1 VFNLSGSE
9 VIIILILALV
19 ILGPDKLPDAMRRA
33 GRTWA
38 ELRKL
43 SSGFQEEVRKGFE
56 EPTKEV
62 RQTAD
67 AVRKAAALPSKK
79 LRYNPL
85 KDPLPALPDG
95 ESVAEPETPPPVED
109 SGVDPVDRA
118 SGEATDVDPSAE
130 VTIGAAADVDPSA
143 EVTIGAAADVD
154 PSAEVS
160 TGAAAEAP
168 ASDDPGG
175 VDPRATAT
183 DESPAAS

>member
-9 VIIILILALV
+9 VIVILILALV

-62 RQTAD
+62 RKTAD
-67 AVRKAAALPSKK
+67 TVRKAAAFPSKK

-85 KDPLPALPDG
+85 KDAPPAMPEG
-95 ESVAEPETPPPVED
+95 ESVAEP
-109 SGVDPVDRA
+109 
-118 SGEATDVDPSAE
+118 
-130 VTIGAAADVDPSA
+130 
-143 EVTIGAAADVD
+143 
-154 PSAEVS
+154 
-160 TGAAAEAP
+160 AAEPTPEPTATSEP
-168 ASDDPGG
+168 AGDPEPAEAEAQTTSDGP
-175 VDPRATAT
+175 ATA
-183 DESPAAS
+183 S

>member
-1 VFNLSGSE
+1 MFNLSGSE

-67 AVRKAAALPSKK
+67 AVRKAAAFPSKK

-85 KDPLPALPDG
+85 KDPLPPLPDG
-95 ESVAEPETPPPVED
+95 ESVAEPETHRR
-109 SGVDPVDRA
+109 GGRRRIRRTA
-118 SGEATDVDPSAE
+118 SSDATDVDPSAD
-130 VTIGAAADVDPSA
+130 VTIGAATTSIRRPTSDRCGRRSA
-143 EVTIGAAADVD
+143 VAA
-154 PSAEVS
+154 
-160 TGAAAEAP
+160 
-168 ASDDPGG
+168 G
-175 VDPRATAT
+175 VR
-183 DESPAAS
+183 

>member
-9 VIIILILALV
+9 VIVILILALV

-62 RQTAD
+62 RKTAD
-67 AVRKAAALPSKK
+67 TVRKAAAFPSKK

-85 KDPLPALPDG
+85 KDAPPAMPDG
-95 ESVAEPETPPPVED
+95 ESVAEPAAPPEPANPGTDPDGDPE
-109 SGVDPVDRA
+109 PVDA
-118 SGEATDVDPSAE
+118 EPQTTADGPATGS
-130 VTIGAAADVDPSA
+130 
-143 EVTIGAAADVD
+143 
-154 PSAEVS
+154 
-160 TGAAAEAP
+160 
-168 ASDDPGG
+168 
-175 VDPRATAT
+175 
-183 DESPAAS
+183 